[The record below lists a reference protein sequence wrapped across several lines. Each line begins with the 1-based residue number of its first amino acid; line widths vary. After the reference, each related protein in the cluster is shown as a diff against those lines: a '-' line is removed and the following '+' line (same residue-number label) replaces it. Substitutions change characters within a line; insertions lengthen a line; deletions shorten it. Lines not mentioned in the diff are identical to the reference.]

1 MPEKKEPK
9 MVTMIIP
16 AGEDG
21 AKERFIGVNDYTAKV
36 KVGKPVKVPDYV
48 AAMLQDREK
57 TIDQAQTRSE
67 ALAAQAAE

>member
-1 MPEKKEPK
+1 
-9 MVTMIIP
+9 MVTIVVP
-16 AGEDG
+16 AEEDG

-36 KVGKPVKVPDYV
+36 KVGKPVQVPDYV
-48 AAMLQDREK
+48 VAMMQDRDK